1 MISLSGTKIV
11 ALRKLLLEAP
21 NDAMTRYMLAIELH
35 KAGTFEECIKEME
48 IYLKAKDDEGAAYRI
63 LANAFIKL
71 GREKD
76 GAWALR
82 QGAEA
87 ARRYHHDGM
96 AEEFEQHLEE
106 LES

>member
-1 MISLSGTKIV
+1 MSSTRIS

-21 NDAMTRYMLAIELH
+21 DDAMTRYMLAIELH
-35 KAGTFEECIKEME
+35 KAGTFEECIKEMK
-48 IYLKAKDDEGAAYRI
+48 IYLETKEDEGAAYRI
-63 LANAFIKL
+63 LADAFIKL
-71 GREKD
+71 GRKKD

-87 ARRYHHDGM
+87 ARRHHHDGM
-96 AEEFEQHLEE
+96 AQELEEHLEE